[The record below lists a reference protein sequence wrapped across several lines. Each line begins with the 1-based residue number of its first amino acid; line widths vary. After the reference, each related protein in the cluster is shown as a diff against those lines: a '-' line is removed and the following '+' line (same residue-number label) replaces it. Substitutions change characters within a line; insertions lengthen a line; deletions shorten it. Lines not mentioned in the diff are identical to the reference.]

1 MSRRE
6 SAEAL
11 PSLVT
16 FLLEIVRLGLS
27 NIRRHA
33 LRSLLTA
40 LGIIFGVAAVIT
52 NSAIGEGSKREA
64 LAQIEAL
71 GAKNIIIR
79 STKPPETAQGSGQR
93 RSWTT
98 RYGLLR
104 ADLDVLRLEFPQS
117 DAIVPLKAVG
127 GQILRE
133 NLRQTSQ
140 AFGTTPDLLRAA
152 NLRVARGRYLS
163 QEDLDERSL
172 VCVIGA
178 DVAKAMFPFSDPLGD
193 TIGVDAKRL
202 KVVGILSPV
211 GLSGGAGSAL
221 VGRDLNMDVHLP
233 ISTAGEVFGDTVFRA
248 TSGSMSSENVQIS
261 EIYIVAPDR
270 EKVLE
275 FSSLVTRVIESRR
288 TNMSDLKI
296 IVPYELLE
304 NARKTALTWNLV
316 LTFIAGISLLVGG
329 IGIMNIMLAS
339 VTERT
344 REIGIRRALGATR
357 RHIVWQFLVETG
369 VLSAVGGLAGVAS
382 GILLSLSLGYVVPRL
397 NQLPLIGSSFNAE
410 QRLPTSLTMGSI
422 VVAFIVATLTGLLFG
437 LYPAVRASRQ
447 DPIVALRHD

>member
-1 MSRRE
+1 VSRRE